1 MTTIEIVIA
10 AIKAL
15 GGTALF
21 LYGMQMLGTSLEKAS
36 GGQMERVLRKLT
48 GNIFKSVLLG
58 TLVTACI
65 QSSGATT
72 VIVVG
77 LVNAGIM
84 SLTSAVGV
92 IMGANIGTT
101 ITGQILRLAEIEGNG
116 SSIFDFLDTKV
127 LAPILCIIGL
137 SLYMI
142 VKKGALKSAG
152 EICLG
157 IGVLFMGMNSM
168 TEAVAPLSE
177 LPAFTKFFE
186 TLSNPFL
193 GILAGIVVTVILQ
206 SSSAAVGILQ
216 AISLEGHL
224 PFSAAFPIIMGSNI
238 GTCSTPLI
246 SSINADK
253 NAKRAAIVHIYF
265 NIFGTILFLIV
276 FYIIQYTVGVP
287 FWDDE
292 MTMGSIANFHT
303 LFNVTVTI
311 ILLPLHKY
319 LEKAAI
325 LTIRD
330 KPGDNTEES
339 NDSTPEITILDER
352 LLKSPSLAVEQAKDA
367 VLDMAKL
374 SLRNFKGMRT
384 LFTNFDE
391 KAVEKM
397 KVSEE
402 SIDRMEDNLNEYLV
416 KLTHC
421 ELTDYENR
429 RATLLLHLT
438 GEFERI
444 GDYAMNLIESA
455 EQLNKIKASG
465 EPGFSD
471 EALKELGIIS
481 DAVEQIIEKALECT
495 KNDDIDLALSVEPLE
510 EVIDYLSETLKAR
523 HIERLK
529 AGKCVVETGI
539 NFLDLLVNLER
550 ISDHCS
556 NIAVY
561 VMNAQKNSEKV
572 INRHEYITEVHKG
585 EGEEYSKLYNEYMN
599 KYAIV

>member
-36 GGQMERVLRKLT
+36 GGQMEKVLRKLT

-84 SLTSAVGV
+84 SLSSAVGV

-137 SLYMI
+137 SLYML
-142 VKKGALKSAG
+142 VKKGGLKSAG

-168 TEAVAPLSE
+168 TEAVSPLSE
-177 LPAFTKFFE
+177 LPAFTEFFE

-253 NAKRAAIVHIYF
+253 SAKRAAIVHIYF
-265 NIFGTILFLIV
+265 NIFGTVLFLIV
-276 FYIIQYTVGVP
+276 FYLIQYTVGVP

-303 LFNVTVTI
+303 LFNVTVTLV
-311 ILLPLHKY
+311 LLPFHKV
-319 LEKAAI
+319 LEKVAT

-330 KPGDNTEES
+330 KPGDKEE
-339 NDSTPEITILDER
+339 NADSVPEITVLDER

-367 VLDMAKL
+367 VLDMASL
-374 SLRNFKGMRT
+374 SLRNFKGMRE
-384 LFTNFDE
+384 LFSDYDE

-397 KVSEE
+397 KSAEE
-402 SIDRMEDNLNEYLV
+402 AIDRMEDNLNEYLV

-455 EQLNKIKASG
+455 EQLNKIKESG

-471 EALKELGIIS
+471 DALKELGNLS
-481 DAVEQIIEKALECT
+481 DAVEQIIQKAYECT
-495 KNDDIDLALSVEPLE
+495 KNDDTKLAISIEPLE

-561 VMNAQKNSEKV
+561 VMNAQKNNAKV
-572 INRHEYITEVHKG
+572 INRHEYITEIHKG
-585 EGEEYSKLYNEYMN
+585 ENEEYSKLFNEYMK